1 MRADPNAGL
10 AVSGLRDTEGWS
22 TEKAA
27 ADFFDVKG
35 TVEGLL
41 ANLGDRLTFEAS
53 VFPGLHDGQSAAIL
67 VDGKPVG
74 RSVQCTRACAKPW
87 VFPQHGCC

>member
-1 MRADPNAGL
+1 MPVDSRAVFGCFGLKFIPGEAMRSRSMLAL

-53 VFPGLHDGQSAAIL
+53 VFPGFTT
-67 VDGKPVG
+67 GKVR
-74 RSVQCTRACAKPW
+74 RS
-87 VFPQHGCC
+87 